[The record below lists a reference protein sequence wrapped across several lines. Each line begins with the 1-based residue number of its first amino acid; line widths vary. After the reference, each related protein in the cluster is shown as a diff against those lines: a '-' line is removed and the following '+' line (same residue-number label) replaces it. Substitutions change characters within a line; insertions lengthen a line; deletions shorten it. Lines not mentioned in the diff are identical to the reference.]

1 MLGAARAGRSQV
13 LVLRGEAGIGKT
25 ALMDHLAGAATDFQ
39 VIRAA
44 GVESDMELAFAGLQQ
59 LCAPLIDQAGL
70 LPEPQREALAVA
82 FGTSSGS
89 APDRFLVGLAVLGL
103 LAGVAGSKPL
113 LCLVDDAQWL
123 DRVSVQALGFVA
135 RRLLAEPVVL
145 VCALREPV
153 EGLTGL
159 PKLVL
164 RGLADS
170 DARALLES
178 ALPGRIDARV
188 ADRMVAETHGNPL
201 ALVELPRGLSAAEL
215 AGGYYRPDVVPV
227 AGQIESHY
235 LARIRALPHD
245 TQRLMLIAAAEPLGD
260 ATLLSAAARAL
271 GLAATA
277 MAPAEEAGLIEV
289 GARVRFRHPL
299 VRSAIYRA
307 AGLQDRRDA
316 HRALAQATDPEHDPD
331 RRAWHRAL
339 AAAGPDEAVAVELGR
354 SADRAALRGGAAAA
368 AAFLARAAELTPD
381 PLRRGSRALDAA
393 EAKIAVA
400 EFDVAGE
407 LLAVAEL
414 APLDE
419 LHSARLAR
427 MRAQLAFTRG
437 RGSGHAPTILD
448 SVHQF
453 FRAASHLESL
463 DAEMAQQAL
472 LEAVS
477 AAMYAGRAFGD
488 HVRGHTAAALAA
500 GSQNLPHRPA
510 DLLLRAL
517 TTRISAGVQAG
528 RAPLH
533 AAVAALTPQT
543 WSWQAFPVGYE
554 AAVHDLWDDE
564 SWYRIATDAVRVAT
578 DTGALAMLPTA
589 LATRAG
595 VHVLAGEFAAAGA
608 LIADAE
614 ALSAAAGQTPVRY
627 HALVLAAWTG
637 VEAEATA
644 LIEAAARSGAARGE
658 GRIIALIGYA
668 SAVLYNGLGRYR
680 PACEKLRHALEYE
693 DLGLYGMN
701 LAELVEAGVRAG
713 EPELAAQA
721 LAQLADRATVSGTD
735 WGLGVLARSCA
746 LMRDGPTAEEHY
758 REAVERLGRTRIAVD
773 LARAHL
779 LYGEWLRREKRR
791 TDARAQLR
799 IAHDMF
805 SGFGAQAFAQR
816 SRRELLALGD
826 KAGPRTA
833 AAGEVLT
840 PQERQI
846 ADLAAAGL
854 TNVEIAA
861 QLFISAHT
869 VEWHLRKVFAKLGI
883 RSRRELRDTA
893 THG

>member
-1 MLGAARAGRSQV
+1 MLDAARAGRSQV

-25 ALMDHLAGAATDFQ
+25 ALMDYLAGAATDFQ

-70 LPEPQREALAVA
+70 LPEPQREALAIA
-82 FGTSSGS
+82 FGTSSGA

-103 LAGVAGSKPL
+103 LAGVAGRKPL

-159 PKLVL
+159 PKLML
-164 RGLADS
+164 RGLAES

-235 LARIRALPHD
+235 LARIRALPD
-245 TQRLMLIAAAEPLGD
+245 ATQRLMLIAAAEPLGD
-260 ATLLSAAARAL
+260 ATLLPAAARAL

-354 SADRAALRGGAAAA
+354 CADRAAQRGGAAAA
-368 AAFLARAAELTPD
+368 AAFLARAAELSPE

-419 LHSARLAR
+419 LQRARLAR

-463 DAEMAQQAL
+463 DAEMAQQTL

-488 HVRGHTAAALAA
+488 HVRGQTAAALAA

-528 RAPLH
+528 RAPLR

-595 VHVLAGEFAAAGA
+595 VHVLSGEFAAARA

-614 ALSAAAGQTPVRY
+614 ALSAAAGHTPVRY

-637 VEAEATA
+637 DEAEATA

-701 LAELVEAGVRAG
+701 LAELVEAAVRAG

-721 LAQLADRATVSGTD
+721 LAQLQDRATVSGTD

-746 LMRDGPTAEEHY
+746 LVHDGPTAEEHY

-791 TDARAQLR
+791 TDARAALR

-840 PQERQI
+840 PQEGQI

-893 THG
+893 THR